1 MTLEADLGCYLAGSD
16 VLTTKSL
23 PLSSQRA
30 IVESCNVGLCRQAC
44 DSKLKV
50 NVSEETSS
58 PRDCVDSLV
67 RMQVQSVNNIALRGG
82 GRGR

>member
-1 MTLEADLGCYLAGSD
+1 M
-16 VLTTKSL
+16 
-23 PLSSQRA
+23 
-30 IVESCNVGLCRQAC
+30 ESCNVGLCRQAC